1 MRGMKPFKLF
11 VASTRVGYHR
21 SAADNGKP
29 SKGVALESLGLS
41 SGSQLGVGDIHTRK
55 IGKNNKVSQNDDGA
69 AGYHRSAA
77 DNRKLCNGVTLK
89 SLVLSSGCQLGVG
102 DIHTKKV
109 GKKHKVSQDDGTAKA
124 LENINGILR
133 NVVESEEEMESALQK
148 TVSAID
154 PYLVE
159 KVLCMHVNNWK
170 IAYGFFVWAGR
181 QPGYQH
187 TTEVCNAMV
196 NILGKVKQFDIAWE
210 VIEQM
215 SKGEKEGS
223 SVTAKTFGIM
233 FRRYAAAHMVK
244 EAVEAFHR
252 MGDFNLEPDRTAFHS
267 LINFLCEHNHVEEA
281 EHMSIG
287 KDSKFSPD
295 TKTFNILL
303 TGWCKRKAWQECKR
317 FWKEANEIDSFCP
330 NLFSYSIFMDV
341 LAKSGN
347 PKKALRLF
355 QEMEERGIQPDVTVY
370 NILIHVLG
378 QVDRVNESLQVM
390 PKMLEIGCRPNV
402 MTYNSLIR
410 NLCIAGRMHKAYRL
424 LEQMV
429 HQRCIP
435 NATTYHF
442 FFSKLGRPKE
452 TLELFDRMVRS
463 GCVPAIDTYV
473 LLMRK
478 FGRWGLL
485 RVVFIIWNQMQQRGC
500 SPDKCAYEALIY
512 ALNKR
517 GRFSLARKYRE
528 EMVARGLSLKPRRDV
543 FPDISSVESGNEDS

>member
-1 MRGMKPFKLF
+1 MRGMKPFKL
-11 VASTRVGYHR
+11 VVTSMWVIWSRKMVSESIASPSSILPTYLRIAIGCHR
-21 SAADNGKP
+21 SAANNGKP
-29 SKGVALESLGLS
+29 SNGVTLKSLVLT
-41 SGSQLGVGDIHTRK
+41 SGSQLGVGDIHTSK
-55 IGKNNKVSQNDDGA
+55 IGKKNKISQN
-69 AGYHRSAA
+69 
-77 DNRKLCNGVTLK
+77 
-89 SLVLSSGCQLGVG
+89 
-102 DIHTKKV
+102 
-109 GKKHKVSQDDGTAKA
+109 DDGTAKA

-133 NVVESEEEMESALQK
+133 NVGESEEEIESALQK
-148 TVSAID
+148 TESAID

-170 IAYGFFVWAGR
+170 VAYGFFVWAGR

-196 NILGKVKQFDIAWE
+196 NIIGKVKRFDIAWE

-215 SKGEKEGS
+215 SRGKKEGS
-223 SVTAKTFGIM
+223 LVTAKTFGIM
-233 FRRYAAAHMVK
+233 FKRYAAAHMVK

-252 MGDFNLEPDRTAFHS
+252 MGDFNLEPDMTAFHS

-281 EHMSIG
+281 EHLSIG
-287 KDSKFSPD
+287 KDSIFSPD
-295 TKTFNILL
+295 TKAFNILL
-303 TGWCKRKAWQECKR
+303 TGWCKRRAWQECKR
-317 FWKEANEIDSFCP
+317 FWKEAKEIDSFCP

-341 LAKSGN
+341 LAKAGN

-355 QEMEERGIQPDVTVY
+355 EEMEERGIQPDVTVY

-378 QVDRVNESLQVM
+378 QADRVNESLQVM
-390 PKMLEIGCRPNV
+390 HKMLEIGCRPNV

-410 NLCIAGRMHKAYRL
+410 NLCIAGRMHKAYQL

-435 NATTYHF
+435 NATTYHY
-442 FFSKLGRPKE
+442 FFSKLRRPKE
-452 TLELFDRMVRS
+452 TLELFDRMVRN
-463 GCVPAIDTYV
+463 GCVPTIDTYV
-473 LLMRK
+473 MLMRK

-500 SPDKCAYEALIY
+500 SPDKCAYEALVY

-517 GRFSLARKYRE
+517 GRFTLARKYRE

-543 FPDISSVESGNEDS
+543 FSDISSAESGNEDS